1 MNYTLSDEVIAHVAK
16 LLQMAILS
24 GTDVVDHLR
33 MVSVTTSSENEES
46 LVLTNEYRE
55 ISDDQVKKMLENIEA
70 LKVEG

>member
-46 LVLTNEYRE
+46 LVLADEYRE

>member
-33 MVSVTTSSENEES
+33 MVRVTTSLENEES
-46 LVLTNEYRE
+46 LVLTDEYRE
-55 ISDDQVKKMLENIEA
+55 ISNDQVKKMLENIEA